1 MPVTKPDALPRAK
14 KLDPNDRVLALGFFD
29 GIHVGHAALINKI
42 KQRAEETG
50 AEPAVLTFDV
60 HPDNLVFKKTVPL
73 INSAEDREN
82 ILSRCFGIDDVVV
95 IHFNQRVM
103 HMDWQDFIDELIDE
117 MNLRWI
123 VVGHDFCFG
132 YKGLGTAE
140 KLKAYCA
147 ERGVGCDIIPA
158 VCRDG
163 VVVSSTL
170 IRQLIETGE
179 MEKANEYLGHPHTLT
194 DVICT
199 GYHLGTKMGTPTI
212 NMSFPQGVII
222 PRHGVYAAMAYIDGQ
237 EYMSVTNVGIR
248 PTVSDSGNVNVE
260 SFLLDFCGNLYG
272 HRARIDFYKFLRPER
287 KFDDVNELAA
297 QIKSDAQTTREYFER
312 IK

>member
-1 MPVTKPDALPRAK
+1 MTKQK
-14 KLDPNDRVLALGFFD
+14 VMALGFFD

-123 VVGHDFCFG
+123 VVRHDFCFG

-194 DVICT
+194 DVIRT

-222 PRHGVYAAMAYIDGQ
+222 PRHGVYAAKAYIDGQ

>member
-1 MPVTKPDALPRAK
+1 MTKQK
-14 KLDPNDRVLALGFFD
+14 VMALGFFD

-103 HMDWQDFIDELIDE
+103 HMDWRDFIDELIDE

-170 IRQLIETGE
+170 IRQLIENGE
-179 MEKANEYLGHPHTLT
+179 MEKVNEYLGHPHTLT
-194 DVICT
+194 DVIRT

-222 PRHGVYAAMAYIDGQ
+222 PRHGVYAAKAYIDGQ

-260 SFLLDFCGNLYG
+260 SFLLDFRGNLYG

>member
-1 MPVTKPDALPRAK
+1 MTKQK
-14 KLDPNDRVLALGFFD
+14 VMALGFFD

-194 DVICT
+194 DVIRT

-222 PRHGVYAAMAYIDGQ
+222 PRHGGYAAKAYIDGQ

>member
-1 MPVTKPDALPRAK
+1 MTKQK
-14 KLDPNDRVLALGFFD
+14 VMALGFFD

-194 DVICT
+194 DVIRT

-222 PRHGVYAAMAYIDGQ
+222 PRHGVYAAKAYIDGQ

-272 HRARIDFYKFLRPER
+272 YRARIDFYKFLRPER

>member
-1 MPVTKPDALPRAK
+1 
-14 KLDPNDRVLALGFFD
+14 
-29 GIHVGHAALINKI
+29 
-42 KQRAEETG
+42 
-50 AEPAVLTFDV
+50 
-60 HPDNLVFKKTVPL
+60 
-73 INSAEDREN
+73 
-82 ILSRCFGIDDVVV
+82 
-95 IHFNQRVM
+95 M
-103 HMDWQDFIDELIDE
+103 HMDWHDFIDELIDE

-170 IRQLIETGE
+170 IRQLIESGE

-194 DVICT
+194 DVIRT

-222 PRHGVYAAMAYIDGQ
+222 PRHGVYAAKAYIDGQ

>member
-1 MPVTKPDALPRAK
+1 MTKQK
-14 KLDPNDRVLALGFFD
+14 VMALGFFD

-82 ILSRCFGIDDVVV
+82 ILIRCFGINDVVV

-103 HMDWQDFIDELIDE
+103 HMDWHDFIDEIIDE

-163 VVVSSTL
+163 VVVSSTF
-170 IRQLIETGE
+170 IRQLIESGE

-194 DVICT
+194 DVIRT

-222 PRHGVYAAMAYIDGQ
+222 PRHGVYAAKAYIDGQ

-260 SFLLDFCGNLYG
+260 SFLLDFRGNLYG
-272 HRARIDFYKFLRPER
+272 HRARIDFYKFLRPEH
-287 KFDDVNELAA
+287 KFDDVAELAA
-297 QIKSDAQTTREYFER
+297 QIKNDAQTTREYFEN
-312 IK
+312 KE

>member
-1 MPVTKPDALPRAK
+1 MTKQK
-14 KLDPNDRVLALGFFD
+14 VMALGFFD

-222 PRHGVYAAMAYIDGQ
+222 PRHGVYAAKAYIDGQ

>member
-1 MPVTKPDALPRAK
+1 MTKQK
-14 KLDPNDRVLALGFFD
+14 VMALGFFD

-194 DVICT
+194 DVIRT

-222 PRHGVYAAMAYIDGQ
+222 PRHGVYAAKAYIDGQ

-248 PTVSDSGNVNVE
+248 PTVSDSGNVNIE